1 MPKDVLLVCL
11 AGRKERTELMDK
23 AEDAIMSEMMTS
35 KWRENHPEAVY
46 FQAPPLLK
54 EYDADVPEPESV
66 PFRDW
71 NEFELRAFVEKR
83 HARAE
88 EDDVWSQRKQDISR
102 CASSYDSL
110 LCACR

>member
-1 MPKDVLLVCL
+1 
-11 AGRKERTELMDK
+11 MDK

-54 EYDADVPEPESV
+54 EYDAEVPEPESV

-83 HARAE
+83 HAKAE
-88 EDDVWSQRKQDISR
+88 EDDVWGQRQQDIGR
-102 CASSYDSL
+102 CACCYDSL
-110 LCACR
+110 LCACQ